1 MFGRR
6 RLCWILLALA
16 FLANAA
22 SVASCTSGGE
32 PMAGASPDA
41 PAVQTTP
48 EAAALAA
55 PSPTPEALSE
65 LINPVSRVSPSVEEQ
80 AFASDFIVRAS
91 LISATAS
98 TETAQSG
105 PGVAPTYRALQL
117 LRFTAHEYLKGNGPN
132 EIVVIVRGRHTYIT
146 QSEARVF
153 ADLRLMQRKTAWD
166 DRQGV
171 LFLNNSSMPV
181 DAQGQNETAFEFNL
195 SNYGVETE
203 WDYAID
209 TLSRAWLPAT
219 EPSAAA
225 IQEFIADGSAS
236 PPAVV
241 SLAELR
247 YGIAEMEDT
256 LAAGAGVEG
265 FTQCIRDKLLH
276 ERYRRAVPYTP
287 FQHLRAI
294 QSGLPAG
301 TEIYRHGPFF
311 EDPTLFRSW
320 FTGTHSRSFQ
330 SFLEYTDS
338 NPRDGYDR
346 VIAILRPLPEGRYE
360 FEYRVQHYLDAPCGF
375 MPEPY
380 SEGTVA
386 VGAPDG
392 TLHEALFDPGASVTA
407 VGYTENAGTLELA
420 VFSIDGI
427 TTTIQA
433 LEWEDGVVTMEL
445 TPAVSLAE
453 KRMDFIALDGSVTL
467 SLSFDDAQTRDGD
480 GTLTWN
486 VPQQPWHDGDRLMI
500 RIRDAEQ

>member
-6 RLCWILLALA
+6 RLCWTLLALA

-22 SVASCTSGGE
+22 ILASCTSGGE

-41 PAVQTTP
+41 SAVQATP
-48 EAAALAA
+48 EATALPA
-55 PSPTPEALSE
+55 PSPTPEVLSE
-65 LINPVSRVSPSVEEQ
+65 LVNPVSRVSPSLEEQ
-80 AFASDFIVRAS
+80 IFASDFIVRAS

-117 LRFTAHEYLKGNGPN
+117 LRFTAHEYLKGSGPA
-132 EIVVIVRGRHTYIT
+132 EIAVIVRGRHTYTT

-153 ADLRLMQRKTAWD
+153 ADLRMMQREMAWD

-171 LFLNNSSMPV
+171 LFLNSSSMPV
-181 DAQGQNETAFEFNL
+181 DTQSQNESAFEFNL
-195 SNYGVETE
+195 SNFGVETE

-225 IQEFIADGSAS
+225 IQEFITNGSES

-247 YGIAEMEDT
+247 SGIAEMEDT
-256 LAAGAGVEG
+256 LAAGAGVKG

-301 TEIYRHGPFF
+301 TEVYRHGPFF

-338 NPRDGYDR
+338 NPRNGYDR

-360 FEYRVQHYLDAPCGF
+360 FQYRVQHYLDASCGF
-375 MPEPY
+375 VPEPY
-380 SEGTVA
+380 SDGTVGVA
-386 VGAPDG
+386 APDG
-392 TLHEALFDPGASVTA
+392 TVHEALFDPGASVTA
-407 VGYTENAGTLELA
+407 VGYTGNTGTLEPAAFSVNGVQTTVQSLTWENGMVTLDLSRA
-420 VFSIDGI
+420 VP
-427 TTTIQA
+427 
-433 LEWEDGVVTMEL
+433 L
-445 TPAVSLAE
+445 TGN
-453 KRMDFIALDGSVTL
+453 RIDFIALDGSVSL
-467 SLSFDDAQTRDGD
+467 SLSFDDAQTRGGD
-480 GTLTWN
+480 RTLTWS
-486 VPQQPWHDGDRLMI
+486 VPQQPWQDGDLLMI
-500 RIRDAEQ
+500 RISEAS